1 MNYIGLRANL
11 KLMAKIESETRTL
24 RQKPFG
30 LIHDREIMQKLLNS

>member
-11 KLMAKIESETRTL
+11 KLMAKIESETR
-24 RQKPFG
+24 